1 MDKKYR
7 FIVGAGKGEINFTPE
22 ILPHTDRETYTRI
35 LDKPCIRMVIMQQ
48 CERYVFVAAELAN
61 MDRDV
66 QREILQLIE
75 EKAGVDAEHIFF
87 HMNHVHST
95 PHGWA
100 PFERD
105 RMSDEEKAK
114 VQPFYSTIRNAA
126 ELALDAAL
134 ASMREAVV
142 GTGRGVCSSC
152 IVNRNVNTAE
162 GWWLGSGEDG
172 VKDESVGIIRFDDLR
187 GQTIAILYIYNVV
200 PSIFDYSTRD
210 FEPGLER
217 TVSADLAGY
226 ASACI
231 EDEFPGAVAIYC
243 TGAAGDVWPSFSA
256 MYNVVGRG
264 GKLRT
269 KDVGGK
275 AFVLAQLQGDRLGQ
289 QVVIAADDIECHELQ
304 GKLRIEFDS
313 VSFEGRR
320 EHTDVHKMG
329 PLKELE
335 FVSCGEERELEM
347 PFFFIGDEAVF
358 IGLHCQLGVK
368 TVMRVQNASPL
379 AVTGLLSFST
389 VGERHGKGV
398 RKYMPEKDA
407 YEKIQYCAQNSVVM
421 PGSAEKLGDS
431 ILAYLNK

>member
-1 MDKKYR
+1 MDKNCV
-7 FIVGAGKGEINFTPE
+7 FMVGAGKGEINFTPE
-22 ILPHTDRETYTRI
+22 ILPHTGRETYTRV
-35 LDKPCIRMVIMQQ
+35 LDKPCIRIVIMQQ
-48 CERYVFVAAELAN
+48 AERYAFVAAELAN
-61 MDRDV
+61 MDREV
-66 QREILQLIE
+66 QHAILKMIE
-75 EKAGVDAEHIFF
+75 EKGGVSSEHIFF

-114 VQPFYSTIRNAA
+114 VAPFYGAITGAA
-126 ELALDAAL
+126 ETALNKAL
-134 ASMREAVV
+134 ESLREARV
-142 GTGRGVCSSC
+142 GTGSGVCASC

-172 VKDESVGIIRFDDLR
+172 VKDDSVGIIRFDDLN
-187 GQTIAILYIYNVV
+187 GETIAILYVYNVV

-226 ASACI
+226 ASAYI
-231 EDEFPGAVAIYC
+231 EEEFPGAVAVYC
-243 TGAAGDVWPSFSA
+243 TGAAGDIWPSFSA
-256 MYNVVGRG
+256 MYNVIGRG

-269 KDVGGK
+269 KDIGDK
-275 AFVLAQLQGDRLGQ
+275 AFVLAELQGDRLGQ
-289 QVVIAADDIECHELQ
+289 QVVIAADNIQCHELQ
-304 GKLRIEFDS
+304 GELRIEFDS

-320 EHTDVHKMG
+320 EHTDVHKMC

-335 FVSCGEERELEM
+335 FVSCGEDRELEM

-358 IGLHCQLGVK
+358 IGLHCQLGVR
-368 TVMRVQNASPL
+368 TVMRVQEASPL

-398 RKYMPEKDA
+398 RKYMPETDA